1 MMSQEEQTLEAL
13 EQGELTALD
22 ALKRFGCFRLA
33 ARIHKLRQKG
43 HNITSKIKRLANGKR
58 LAVYTLEKE

>member
-1 MMSQEEQTLEAL
+1 MSQEERTLEAL

-22 ALKRFGCFRLA
+22 ALKKFGCFRLA

-43 HNITSKIKRLANGKR
+43 HNISSEIKRLANGKR